1 MMKPW
6 KNLSRKDKF
15 AFTLNAILLIG
26 IGQALRV
33 SIVAHEPTMVTPP
46 AQPQKIEAAAV
57 DPAIEAMLD
66 SGECWNGKAPKDASG
81 NVILPTRVIYAGE
94 VRGSKMV
101 DKTLQ
106 AIFNDADNGINPKLV
121 SAYCK

>member
-1 MMKPW
+1 MFKIW

-33 SIVAHEPTMVTPP
+33 SIIAHEPTMVTPP

-57 DPAIEAMLD
+57 DPKVEAMLK
-66 SGECWNGKAPKDASG
+66 SGECWTEGDHDF
-81 NVILPTRVIYAGE
+81 PTRVVYAGE

-101 DKTLQ
+101 DKALK
-106 AIFNDADNGINPKLV
+106 AIFEDASNGVDPKLV
-121 SAYCK
+121 SAFCK